1 MTERQ
6 APEQDVPPDQS
17 HDSRVDAGGDRT
29 RVPDTNVALLMLWAF
44 AAVLGVGGGATAIVL
59 SGGEKQ
65 SAGLIGTLLSGGWRL
80 IPFVLFVPV
89 AALVAARL
97 GSASWAGWRRAS
109 APFALRVSLYVV
121 LAGIVV
127 TTVLFAPGQLGDDQ
141 LIASRFCRWVWTLSG
156 VGVLLVFC
164 SAPGVLGRPTR
175 PLARAID
182 ISLFNAT
189 LFLLCAEGLIAIA
202 ARVSSSPVFQFD
214 AFAGNRNLERRVR
227 EGVQRFRFKPHTQ
240 YFDKELNSRGF
251 VDDEPFVADKR
262 DLVVAV
268 LADSFG
274 VGGGVVPFDLNFATV
289 AERRL
294 QRALG
299 QSYDRVAVHNFSVA
313 WIGLP
318 EYFYLMLTEALPT
331 NPSIVAIC
339 LFVGNDIEAG
349 FTERAQ
355 SAGYALLGNW
365 RAVELP
371 RRLWRL
377 SSERRRGNRAVLG
390 TIDQLPKGLPSY
402 LHDYR
407 LEPATFSEQRFM
419 EIEGERSGVCDA
431 LRPDIAER
439 YQGVFSLL
447 QKFKTVLRD
456 RMLVVLI
463 PDEFQV
469 NDDLWAKLVATA
481 ANRSALERNL
491 PQRRIAGFCEANS
504 IAVLDLLGPLREAQR
519 VEPAYHLRDTHWNS
533 RGHRVAGEAIAD
545 WILRHGRDVAARVG
559 AAPGK

>member
-1 MTERQ
+1 
-6 APEQDVPPDQS
+6 
-17 HDSRVDAGGDRT
+17 
-29 RVPDTNVALLMLWAF
+29 
-44 AAVLGVGGGATAIVL
+44 
-59 SGGEKQ
+59 
-65 SAGLIGTLLSGGWRL
+65 
-80 IPFVLFVPV
+80 VLFVPV
-89 AALVAARL
+89 AFLVTARL
-97 GSASWAGWRRAS
+97 GSAFWAGWRRAS
-109 APFALRVSLYVV
+109 APFVLRVSLYVM
-121 LAGIVV
+121 LAGVIV
-127 TTVLFAPGQLGDDQ
+127 TTALFALGQLGDDQ

-156 VGVLLVFC
+156 VGVLLLFC
-164 SAPGVLGRPTR
+164 GAPGVLGRPTR
-175 PLARAID
+175 RSARTID
-182 ISLFNAT
+182 IVLFNAT
-189 LFLLCAEGLIAIA
+189 LLLLFAEGLIAIA
-202 ARVSSSPVFQFD
+202 ARVSSSPIFQFD

-251 VDDEPFVADKR
+251 VDDEPFVAGKR

-274 VGGGVVPFDLNFATV
+274 VGGGVVPFDFNFATV

-299 QSYDRVAVHNFSVA
+299 QSYDRVAVHNFGVA

-331 NPSIVAIC
+331 NPAIVAIC
-339 LFVGNDIEAG
+339 LFVGNDIEPG
-349 FTERAQ
+349 FSERAQ

-377 SSERRRGNRAVLG
+377 SSERRRGNRAILG

-419 EIEGERSGVCDA
+419 EIERGRVGVCDP
-431 LRPDIAER
+431 LNPNIAER

-447 QKFKTVLRD
+447 RRFKTVLRD
-456 RMLVVLI
+456 TMLVVLI

-469 NDDLWAKLVATA
+469 NDDLWAKLTA
-481 ANRSALERNL
+481 AAADRRALERDL
-491 PQRRIAGFCEANS
+491 PQREIAGFCAANGV
-504 IAVLDLLGPLREAQR
+504 AVLDLLGPLRGAQH
-519 VEPAYHLRDTHWNS
+519 VEPAYHLRDTHWNAH
-533 RGHRVAGEAIAD
+533 GHRVAGEAIAD
-545 WILRHGRDVAARVG
+545 WVLQHGRDVASRVG
-559 AAPGK
+559 AAPGT